1 MDSSGQKADSF
12 LWLLKGVSGKFSPWS
27 CKFLMPGLVLSKSF
41 QSAVE
46 GNAANAGS
54 GLLEAV
60 INEQI

>member
-12 LWLLKGVSGKFSPWS
+12 LWLLKEVSGKVSPWS
-27 CKFLMPGLVLSKSF
+27 SKFLMAGLVLSKSF
-41 QSAVE
+41 QCVAE
-46 GNAANAGS
+46 GNAVNARS